1 MATRF
6 RSISRVMCRGYLRV
20 NYKPVVT
27 GEFEDIGNPI
37 TGSQLV
43 PKVVQVPFLER
54 RTSTDRKKW
63 VTY

>member
-1 MATRF
+1 MKKF
-6 RSISRVMCRGYLRV
+6 RSLNRALRRGHLRV

-43 PKVVQVPFLER
+43 PKVVQVPVLER
-54 RTSTDRKKW
+54 RSSRCRKVWLK
-63 VTY
+63 Y

>member
-1 MATRF
+1 MKKF
-6 RSISRVMCRGYLRV
+6 RSLNRALSRGHLRV

-27 GEFEDIGNPI
+27 VEFEDIGNPI

-54 RTSTDRKKW
+54 RTSTNRKKW